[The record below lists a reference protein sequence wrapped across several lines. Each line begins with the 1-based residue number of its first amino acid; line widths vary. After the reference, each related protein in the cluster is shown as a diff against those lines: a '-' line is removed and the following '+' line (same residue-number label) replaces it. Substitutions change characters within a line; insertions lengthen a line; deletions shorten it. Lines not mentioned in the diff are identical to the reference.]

1 MCTQLVEISIEILKK
16 ELEQMLKEKL
26 RIEDEI
32 LKKKEKMDEK
42 SSQYICYIE
51 EIKGL
56 NEAIRKMNNKKQNEI
71 DKMKRLY
78 RGSHKLSKNRQEKR
92 ATTMLKKA
100 LSSEEKERE
109 LNQKVTALIRES
121 RELLVKLNLTDKEMK
136 NMSVEYKGMKQKM
149 NGIKYKIDRAK
160 SSIKMLSS
168 ENIDYGF
175 RQKRAKTVIRS
186 SVNLQENSKSVKMK
200 IDSGKDLHIYYGGYG
215 CSDGEGHGHI
225 VLNNNEGIVFV
236 RTPRIVTPL

>member
-26 RIEDEI
+26 RIEEEI

-56 NEAIRKMNNKKQNEI
+56 NEVIRKTNNKKQNEI

-121 RELLVKLNLTDKEMK
+121 KELLVKLNLTDKEMK
-136 NMSVEYKGMKQKM
+136 NMSVEYKGMKQKV
-149 NGIKYKIDRAK
+149 NLIKYKIDKAK
-160 SSIKMLSS
+160 SSIKMLCS

-186 SVNLQENSKSVKMK
+186 SVNLQEKSAKMK
-200 IDSGKDLHIYYGGYG
+200 IDSGRDLHIYYGGYG

-236 RTPRIVTPL
+236 RTPRIVAPL